1 MIGRMVRGI
10 AGFGRYDDD
19 QQYIACPH
27 ATSDM
32 TPCIARDGNTAL
44 AGEYG
49 SGRTCVGCGSD
60 PKALIGELAAAG
72 YGPAAEVALPPGT
85 EELPDEAAAWAL
97 ILTGLVHEATEPLVS

>member
-1 MIGRMVRGI
+1 MVRGL

-19 QQYIACPH
+19 QDYIACPH
-27 ATSDM
+27 AKSDM

-72 YGPAAEVALPPGT
+72 YTPAQHPLALPRGVDS
-85 EELPDEAAAWAL
+85 LPDEAAAWAL
-97 ILTGLVHEATEPLVS
+97 ILTGLVRTATEPLVS